1 VCDKADRAATLLLD
15 ALRSVLLQVAEPSLV
30 LKKILGAA
38 VSRTGADRAVFVE
51 VGGAGELH
59 YRVLYNFRQDQ
70 LSHDAARFSR
80 SICAEVLRTGRAV
93 RVDAAHEDP
102 RFAAKQSVQEH
113 GLVSVLCM
121 PIRLDAGIVALVH
134 LESDRPGQFDE
145 EHEALV
151 ESLLGLAAPALGAVR
166 ASESVLRERDK
177 LLESREELEQSREFL
192 AHAWSFGRFV
202 GRSPAVRQLTES
214 VRKASRTDFPVL
226 LLGETG
232 TGKSILARVLHNAGP
247 RAKHAFVT
255 VFCPSLERGMV
266 ESELFGH
273 RRGAFTGAV
282 ADRAGKVQTAEGGTL
297 FLDEIGE
304 LPQEIQAKLL
314 RLLQERT
321 YERLGDAAERR
332 ANVRIVAATNR
343 DIEREVGSGKFRRD
357 LYERL
362 NFVPIRIPPL
372 RERRQDIPL
381 LLRHC
386 LDQHE
391 SGRWVEL
398 SDDSAASLVELDFTW
413 PGNVRHLEQLAA
425 RLSMDEPRGPVTKAE
440 LLARL
445 DGASHVELESS
456 SDPEAGLPQRLAQAE
471 KTWIEAAL
479 ARYPGLPR
487 TDLAAKLGIG
497 ESTLYRKLKAY
508 RIEP

>member
-1 VCDKADRAATLLLD
+1 VSDKADRAATLLLD
-15 ALRSVLLQVAEPSLV
+15 ALRSVLQQVAEPSLV

-70 LSHDAARFSR
+70 LSDDAAHFSR
-80 SICAEVLRTGRAV
+80 SIFAEVLRTGRAV
-93 RVDAAHEDP
+93 RVDAAREDP
-102 RFAAKQSVQEH
+102 RFAAKKSVQEH

-151 ESLLGLAAPALGAVR
+151 ESLLGLAAPALGAVQ

-177 LLESREELEQSREFL
+177 LLQSREELEQSREFL

-202 GRSPAVRQLTES
+202 GRSPAVRQLAES
-214 VRKASRTDFPVL
+214 VRKASRTEFPVL

-232 TGKSILARVLHNAGP
+232 TGKSILARVLHNTGP

-255 VFCPSLERGMV
+255 VFCPSLEKGMV

-282 ADRAGKVQTAEGGTL
+282 VDRAGKVQTAEGGTL

-304 LPQEIQAKLL
+304 LPLEIQAKLL

-321 YERLGDAAERR
+321 YERLGDATERR
-332 ANVRIVAATNR
+332 ANVRIIAATNR
-343 DIEREVGSGKFRRD
+343 DLEREVQAGKFRRD

-398 SDDSAASLVELDFTW
+398 TDEVAASLVELDFTW

-425 RLSMDEPRGPVTKAE
+425 RLSMDEPRGPVSKAD

-445 DGASHVELESS
+445 DGASRAEPS
-456 SDPEAGLPQRLAQAE
+456 SDPEAGLPARLAQVE
-471 KTWIEAAL
+471 KAWIEDAL
-479 ARYPGLPR
+479 ARYPDLPKA
-487 TDLAAKLGIG
+487 DLAAKLGIG
-497 ESTLYRKLKAY
+497 GSTLYKKLKAY